1 MRSDRKQFCINFV
14 LLKCDHSLDVI
25 VGGSGVFCFRFR
37 GSSALSV
44 RLNCQQAVDTTHLID
59 TVGVIFTDGPSMAC
73 SGDSHHRLNQQSTA
87 QVLRCRGLSDPLASG
102 KGDESKV

>member
-1 MRSDRKQFCINFV
+1 MLSLGARVYFV
-14 LLKCDHSLDVI
+14 SYSAAH
-25 VGGSGVFCFRFR
+25 R
-37 GSSALSV
+37 ALSV
-44 RLNCQQAVDTTHLID
+44 RLNCQQAVDTTHLIE

-73 SGDSHHRLNQQSTA
+73 SGDSHHRLNPQSTA